1 MAFQDPCCEVK
12 EIKKI
17 LAETLKRINLV
28 NDTYTGEV
36 TLGLTDGGVTYIRKS
51 ETLK

>member
-1 MAFQDPCCEVK
+1 MTLQDPCCEVK
-12 EIKKI
+12 EIKKV
-17 LAETLKRINLV
+17 LAETLKRIKLV

-36 TLGLTDGGVTYIRKS
+36 TLGINDGGITYIRKS